1 MIRAHNPWRVATVL
15 ALSVA
20 LALVGGGCDQDEEE
34 CWIPSGEA
42 VPVTTDTLTTD
53 HLSPAISPDGTR
65 VAFSTDFWATE
76 DYDDENRRDI
86 AVIDLPGPDEIRR
99 PVRRLFDI
107 GNAKRIVFS
116 SLPTDTG
123 LPFSN
128 FGTKTM
134 AEPAWHPDGVRMA
147 AVVPN
152 DNSLDRI
159 FIFQPLFAGATQ
171 QEIEVTDPVLIDD
184 VDLGADLF
192 NNQYYYRTPAF
203 SPDGEW
209 IAYSRYFF
217 KPADEANDL
226 PAVTQKPAIYAYN
239 LSDGRVVQVTRRATV
254 SVDPAWSPDGTE
266 IVFTSNRGTA
276 SGQTEIFRVPFDPDN
291 PATDDADQAV
301 RLTFTDTDP
310 RPKVPVGAMHPTW
323 MASGEIVF
331 ASTQRPPCSS
341 QRDRN
346 LWGMSPSGG
355 DARVIW
361 QTRTDDHFPVA
372 DPTGSNSVV
381 FVTRINQ
388 AQDFFNQ
395 KSDLWVLRNF

>member
-1 MIRAHNPWRVATVL
+1 M
-15 ALSVA
+15 
-20 LALVGGGCDQDEEE
+20 
-34 CWIPSGEA
+34 
-42 VPVTTDTLTTD
+42 
-53 HLSPAISPDGTR
+53 
-65 VAFSTDFWATE
+65 
-76 DYDDENRRDI
+76 
-86 AVIDLPGPDEIRR
+86 
-99 PVRRLFDI
+99 RRLFDI

-209 IAYSRYFF
+209 VAYSRYFF

-226 PAVTQKPAIYAYN
+226 PAVTQEPAIYAYN
-239 LSDGRVVQVTRRATV
+239 LSDGRVVQVTRKATV

-361 QTRTDDHFPVA
+361 QTRTDDHYPVA

-388 AQDFFNQ
+388 AEDFFNQ